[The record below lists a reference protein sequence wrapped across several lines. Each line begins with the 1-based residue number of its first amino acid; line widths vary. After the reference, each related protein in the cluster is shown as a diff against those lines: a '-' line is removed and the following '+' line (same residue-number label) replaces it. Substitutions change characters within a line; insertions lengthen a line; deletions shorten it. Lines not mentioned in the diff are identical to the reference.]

1 VTKSAIVRNCSGG
14 HEKREPNMRIAL
26 KRNYV
31 ERANGAARGLLWL
44 LLGVCVIAATLYDL
58 SGIVR

>member
-1 VTKSAIVRNCSGG
+1 
-14 HEKREPNMRIAL
+14 MRIAL
-26 KRNYV
+26 KRHYV

-44 LLGVCVIAATLYDL
+44 LLGVCVVAATLYDL